1 MLHYKRMTA
10 TWQQTAQLKMHEPL
24 PSTALTAPNR
34 AITGACY
41 LQKPQVEMVMI
52 PLNIAAHMEGKWKC
66 QQHLNYKE
74 NQIEILI
81 R

>member
-1 MLHYKRMTA
+1 MAVER
-10 TWQQTAQLKMHEPL
+10 QQTAPLKMHEPL
-24 PSTALTAPNR
+24 PNAALAAPNR

-41 LQKPQVEMVMI
+41 LQNPQVEMVMI